1 MQIKVPWNIPD
12 SAFVLGF
19 RIQRRVSMRKNYLNV
34 AAVFITVLALVSF
47 FDRSHVRPASAQS
60 DCQTFPQTG
69 MTVCGKFLQYWNNH
83 GGLAQQ
89 GYPISAEFQE
99 VSDVDG
105 KTYTVQYFE
114 RAEFEL
120 HPENQPPF
128 DVELTLLG
136 SMALKQKYP
145 NGAPAPP
152 TANNPNVGQYF
163 PQTGQWVSDPFL
175 SYWKSHGGLMQQGY
189 PISGRFTEKS
199 DLDGKLY
206 TVQYFERA
214 VFELHPENQP
224 PFDVLLSQLGTERY
238 KAKYPNVP
246 GSGTAIKTGDWG
258 AQGVSMNVTAS
269 SVHFEFDCAH
279 ADIPQTITVDPNGQ
293 FSVTGT
299 FVQEHGGP
307 TYVGDDQG
315 RPANFTGNTDGI
327 KLNVTITYADDNSK
341 VGSWTVAYGSPGKI
355 MKCM

>member
-1 MQIKVPWNIPD
+1 MK
-12 SAFVLGF
+12 
-19 RIQRRVSMRKNYLNV
+19 KNFLNL
-34 AAVFITVLALVSF
+34 AAAFITLLALVSLN
-47 FDRSHVRPASAQS
+47 SSAQVRPAAAQG

-69 MTVCGKFLQYWNNH
+69 MSLCGKFLQYWNNH

-89 GYPISAEFQE
+89 GYPISGEFQE

-120 HPENQPPF
+120 HPENKPPF
-128 DVELTLLG
+128 DVELALLG
-136 SMALKQKYP
+136 SLALKQKYP

-175 SYWKSHGGLMQQGY
+175 AYWKSHGGLAQQGY
-189 PISGRFTEKS
+189 PISGRFSEKS
-199 DLDGKLY
+199 DLDGKVY

-224 PFDVLLSQLGTERY
+224 PFNVLLSQLGTERF
-238 KAKYPNVP
+238 KAKYPVVP

-258 AQGVSMNVTAS
+258 AVGVAMNVTAN

-279 ADIPQTITVDPNGQ
+279 ADIGQIITVDPNGQ

-299 FVQEHGGP
+299 YVQEHGGP
-307 TYVGDDQG
+307 VYVGDDQG
-315 RPANFTGNTDGI
+315 RPASFTGNTDGT
-327 KLNVTITYADDNSK
+327 KLSVTITYTDDNSK
-341 VGSWTVAYGSPGKI
+341 VGTWIVTFGSPGKI
-355 MKCM
+355 MKCL